1 MQPTIPITSVVASVT
16 QALPAGWE
24 EATAENGKKYY
35 CNISTGQTYWQA
47 PTVQCPPP
55 PPPLDEC
62 PRPPPRNPAAW
73 APPTFSSI
81 ETSGAHGSG
90 NYSLVGNGPVNNST
104 VTKK

>member
-55 PPPLDEC
+55 PLHPPDKGPCL
-62 PRPPPRNPAAW
+62 PPQNQNPAGS
-73 APPTFSSI
+73 APPT
-81 ETSGAHGSG
+81 
-90 NYSLVGNGPVNNST
+90 NSLWTTGTQATPV
-104 VTKK
+104 